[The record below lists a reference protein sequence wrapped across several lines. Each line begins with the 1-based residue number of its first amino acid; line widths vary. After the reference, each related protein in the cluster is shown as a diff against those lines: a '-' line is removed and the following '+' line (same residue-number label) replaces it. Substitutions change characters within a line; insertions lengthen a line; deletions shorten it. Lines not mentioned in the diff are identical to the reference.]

1 MDLGL
6 SGKRVL
12 ITGASQGIGEGLAE
26 TFAEEGARLWLTA
39 RSQDKLE
46 AIAEKLRSRF
56 KSEVTVIPLDLTAPD
71 AVGTLVA
78 QVGAPDV
85 LINNAGV
92 IPGGNLF
99 STTDAEWRAN
109 WELKVFGYIDMC
121 RQFYQVMKA
130 AGGGVIINDIG
141 NAGERYDADYI
152 AGTTG
157 NASLMAFTRA
167 LGGRSLDD
175 NIRVVGVN
183 PGPVDTT
190 RIYKLLKRRAVDWYG
205 DESRWEEL
213 LATYPLKRPAKV
225 REIADLMAFLAS
237 DRSGYTSGAIFT
249 VDGGIASRAS
259 II

>member
-12 ITGASQGIGEGLAE
+12 ITGASQGIGEGTAE
-26 TFAEEGARLWLTA
+26 VFAEEGAILHLTA
-39 RSQDKLE
+39 RNE
-46 AIAEKLRSRF
+46 ANLARIAERLRGDF
-56 KSEVTVIPLDLTAPD
+56 GAEVSIYPLDLSGGQAPLD
-71 AVGTLVA
+71 LARAVGDV
-78 QVGAPDV
+78 DV

-92 IPGGNLF
+92 IPGGDLF
-99 STTDAEWRAN
+99 STDDASWREN
-109 WELKVFGYIDMC
+109 WDLKVFGYINMC
-121 RQFYQVMKA
+121 RVFYQRMKA
-130 AGGGVIINDIG
+130 AGGGVILNDIG
-141 NAGERYDADYI
+141 NAGERYDPDYI
-152 AGTTG
+152 AGTAG

-183 PGPVDTT
+183 PGPVDTG

-205 DESRWEEL
+205 DEGRWEEL

-237 DRSGYTSGAIFT
+237 DRSAYTSGAIFT
-249 VDGGIASRAS
+249 VDGGITSRAS

>member
-6 SGKRVL
+6 SDKRVL
-12 ITGASQGIGEGLAE
+12 ITGASQGIGEGIADV
-26 TFAEEGARLWLTA
+26 FAEEGAVLHLTA
-39 RSQDKLE
+39 RSADKLE
-46 AIAEKLRSRF
+46 AIAKRLLNKF
-56 KSEVTVIPLDLTAPD
+56 GATVSIYPLDLTGGEAPLKL
-71 AVGTLVA
+71 AEMVGDV
-78 QVGAPDV
+78 DV

-92 IPGGNLF
+92 IPGGDLF
-99 STTDAEWRAN
+99 STDDESWRAN
-109 WELKVFGYIDMC
+109 WELKVFGYINMC
-121 RQFYQVMKA
+121 RIYYTKMKL

-141 NAGERYDADYI
+141 NAGERYDPDYI
-152 AGTTG
+152 AGTAG
-157 NASLMAFTRA
+157 NSSLMSFTRA

-183 PGPVDTT
+183 PGPVDTS
-190 RIYKLLKRRAVDWYG
+190 RIYKLLRRRAIDWYN

-237 DRSGYTSGAIFT
+237 ERSAYTSGTIFT
-249 VDGGIASRAS
+249 VDGGISSRAS